1 MSRIHKAFDHARAES
16 RGALIGYITA
26 GDPDLAM
33 TAELAVG
40 GAEAGLDI
48 LELGIPFS
56 DPMADGP
63 VIQAASQRAL
73 AAGTT
78 VTGVLR
84 CVEVIRQRTDLP
96 LLVMTY
102 YNPVLRYGPD
112 RFVADAVHAG
122 VDAALV
128 TDLPPDEA
136 AEWCGLC
143 RSAGL
148 GTVFLVAPTTTP
160 ERAARAAACSTAF
173 VYCVTRT
180 GVTGESASLPDDV
193 TQTVALARAG
203 ATCPVALGF
212 GISTPQQVRAAWRVA
227 DGAIVG
233 SALVRVIGTAAE
245 RGESPLEPF
254 TRAVRALRSG

>member
-1 MSRIHKAFDHARAES
+1 MNRIQGAFESARAES
-16 RGALIGYITA
+16 RGALIGYVTA
-26 GDPDLAM
+26 GDPDLA
-33 TAELAVG
+33 TSAEIAVA

-73 AAGTT
+73 TAGAT
-78 VTGVLR
+78 VRGVLQ
-84 CVEVIRQRTDLP
+84 CVRDVRNRTQLP
-96 LLVMTY
+96 LLLMTY
-102 YNPVLRYGPD
+102 YNPVLRYGVD
-112 RFVADAVHAG
+112 RFIADAVQAG
-122 VDAALV
+122 ADAALV

-136 AEWCGLC
+136 VEWCSLC

-173 VYCVTRT
+173 IYCVTRT
-180 GVTGESASLPDDV
+180 GVTGESAALPEDV
-193 TQTVALARAG
+193 AATVALARQASDR
-203 ATCPVALGF
+203 PVALGF
-212 GISTPQQVRAAWRVA
+212 GISSPQQVQAAWRIA

-233 SALVRVIGTAAE
+233 STLVRIIGEASGA
-245 RGESPLEPF
+245 GQDPVPAF
-254 TRAVRALRSG
+254 AQAVRALRGA